1 MVAGSDSVDV
11 MDNAM
16 RKILSLLPAT
26 LKRSAENGVV
36 ISRSLRKEDGT
47 SVVRILAIFR
57 WHGPLGYRRRWYL
70 QASVDAS
77 SMSEWKLRSR
87 QH

>member
-1 MVAGSDSVDV
+1 
-11 MDNAM
+11 
-16 RKILSLLPAT
+16 
-26 LKRSAENGVV
+26 
-36 ISRSLRKEDGT
+36 LRKEDGT